1 MSTSNTVLCTRCG
14 TESAR
19 MAFQPFNNELGKR
32 AFAEICQAC
41 WAAWLKTQQQL
52 INHYALDLREPKSK
66 QFLFGNMEQFLF
78 SGGTSPFGEG
88 TATPPIP
95 IG

>member
-1 MSTSNTVLCTRCG
+1 MSTPTTVHCTRCG
-14 TESAR
+14 TDAAH
-19 MAFQPFNNELGKR
+19 MTFQPFNNDLGKR
-32 AFAEICQAC
+32 AFAEICQLC

-52 INHYALDLREPKSK
+52 INHYGLDLRDPKSK

-78 SGGTSPFGEG
+78 GGGTSPFGEG
-88 TATPPIP
+88 TSAPPIS